1 MVKHHS
7 TEIIK
12 DVLYDFYNFKIS
24 FSNLLLDIYSLP
36 FHIAFKSFSILK
48 SESNLPVPMDYFE
61 NLPALITTPLSTFY
75 NIGIASFE
83 YLSNIYNLAS
93 SSYGYLKSGFTKIYS
108 NGKKAYDLYKEDN
121 WEKLKIIL
129 KYLYHRDITNFIF
142 LLINSLNFIVII
154 LSIIILIFD
163 KAITNFIAFKR
174 ETNFKRKN

>member
-1 MVKHHS
+1 
-7 TEIIK
+7 
-12 DVLYDFYNFKIS
+12 
-24 FSNLLLDIYSLP
+24 
-36 FHIAFKSFSILK
+36 
-48 SESNLPVPMDYFE
+48 MDYFE

-154 LSIIILIFD
+154 LSIIILIFY